1 MAVPESEA
9 RSAIEGFAA
18 TWRRVMTDPPGF
30 FAAMPETGGL
40 AAPLTFLAICAAV
53 NALGH
58 LLLLAGVGG
67 MIGIFVGQ
75 IVGAF
80 VAAAAFVIVAQ
91 HLFEGRA
98 GFEPTFRVVAYASA
112 PSVFFWVPVFG
123 VLAWLYDAFLTVRGI
138 ERVHA
143 IDVTRAVLTVV
154 VGFAVVLLLGFTLG
168 GRWWW
173 VSS

>member
-30 FAAMPETGGL
+30 FADMPETGGL

-67 MIGIFVGQ
+67 MIAVFVGHM
-75 IVGAF
+75 IGAF
-80 VAAAAFVIVAQ
+80 VAAATFVIVAQ
-91 HLFEGRA
+91 NLFEGRA

-112 PSVFFWVPVFG
+112 PSVLFWVPVLG
-123 VLAWLYDAFLTVRGI
+123 VLAWLYDAYLTVRGL

-143 IDVTRAVLTVV
+143 IDTTRAVLTVA
-154 VGFAVVLLLGFTLG
+154 VGLGIVVLLGFALG
-168 GRWWW
+168 GRWPWR
-173 VSS
+173 